1 MECASIRHL
10 QVISAADYALD
21 RARTASLPHVLAHF
35 PEWGQVRYHYEADE
49 PIRTYGLG
57 LSAFYWFRW
66 QDAVEHREKR
76 VQLKVAYAA
85 EDSLG
90 EGPVW
95 SVQEQ
100 ALYWVDIERP
110 CLQRWHPATGAYM
123 VWLLPSLVGSF
134 ALRQQGGAVVA
145 LRDGLYFFDLDS
157 GQLQNICRPE
167 VGINTRFNDGKCDRH
182 GRFWAGTTDLQFAN
196 PIGALYRLDGH
207 GRCQPMRPGLICAN
221 GLGWS
226 PDNSTMYLTDST
238 IGTIFA
244 YDFDSDDGRL
254 HNERIFVQNKQLTP
268 DGLTVD
274 AEGYVWSAQW
284 DGWKIIRYDPQ
295 GRVAQEILLPVQRPT
310 SCTFG
315 GATLSTL
322 YITTSAGGLS
332 PTQRAE
338 QPLAGS
344 VLALETAVNGL
355 PDPIFIG

>member
-1 MECASIRHL
+1 M
-10 QVISAADYALD
+10 
-21 RARTASLPHVLAHF
+21 
-35 PEWGQVRYHYEADE
+35 
-49 PIRTYGLG
+49 
-57 LSAFYWFRW
+57 
-66 QDAVEHREKR
+66 
-76 VQLKVAYAA
+76 QLKVAYAA

-95 SVQEQ
+95 SVAEQ
-100 ALYWVDIERP
+100 AVYWVDIERP
-110 CLQRWHPATGAYM
+110 CLQRWHPASGAYM

-134 ALRQQGGAVVA
+134 ALRQAGGAVLA

-167 VGINTRFNDGKCDRH
+167 LGRNSRFNDGKCDRY

-196 PIGALYRLDGH
+196 PIASLYKLDGH
-207 GRCQPMRPGLICAN
+207 GRCQPMRGGVICSN

-226 PDNSTMYLTDST
+226 PDNKIMYYTDST

-244 YDFDSDDGRL
+244 YDFDLDSGQIS
-254 HNERIFVQNKQLTP
+254 NERIFAQDPKQTP

-274 AEGYVWSAQW
+274 AEGFVWSAQW
-284 DGWKIIRYDPQ
+284 DGWKIIRYDPN

-315 GATLSTL
+315 GPDLNIL
-322 YITTSAGGLS
+322 YITSSAGGLS

-338 QPLAGS
+338 QPLAGAL
-344 VLALETAVNGL
+344 LALETAVSGL
-355 PDPIFIG
+355 PDPVFAG